1 MWILTAGNR
10 SFDKY
15 RDFYAVLSARDVLI
29 RAKPTWRQRPETFK
43 SLSYTL
49 ATVLEI
55 HEIENEKKKNL
66 LNSVFKKLF
75 PKKVLKNACP
85 FILHIFSHD
94 TRKPNNVE

>member
-1 MWILTAGNR
+1 MCSSALLPVWILMAENR

-55 HEIENEKKKNL
+55 HEIENEKKKKTL

-75 PKKVLKNACP
+75 PKKV
-85 FILHIFSHD
+85 
-94 TRKPNNVE
+94 